1 MKQQQNFL
9 SGLKPLGHCTTVL
22 LAERIVLSSATT
34 CAMLQQCRAGVPLF
48 IFLFAP
54 FHLSRCAGGG
64 EEEERGRA
72 GPSRKRERERDPDSF
87 AHLINFAVSAE
98 SARYRRLSSRHRLR
112 RRKWFTVHRASF
124 HAGPPCAMHVPS
136 VSRTRFRAFRNFSGL
151 FFLTIFGI

>member
-1 MKQQQNFL
+1 MKQQQSFL

-72 GPSRKRERERDPDSF
+72 GPSRKRERERETPIHLHISLTSPFQPSRRGIAGYHPGIGFDVGSDS
-87 AHLINFAVSAE
+87 
-98 SARYRRLSSRHRLR
+98 R
-112 RRKWFTVHRASF
+112 FTVHHFTRALRALCTYLVFLVRGFVRFAISLACSF
-124 HAGPPCAMHVPS
+124 
-136 VSRTRFRAFRNFSGL
+136 
-151 FFLTIFGI
+151 